1 MANSKNA
8 CMATHRHTD
17 LKVFICYTALLE
29 RVILYYG
36 FFRTEVSKLS
46 PWELVSCRVQLQ
58 PLSNTPET
66 ANLSILET
74 FRQVFWGKLELNS
87 TGHQPS
93 RTEFG
98 HPALQQVTRSRMG
111 TCWFFLTLILLV
123 ICNIFHWQPRMWSL
137 HYNKN
142 AENVKLPS
150 TGIIAHHSPP
160 VFLFC
165 FLNLCRRYGAH
176 WEYIWHTKEYQNK

>member
-1 MANSKNA
+1 MYFVHHWSPIPGGCIYYIAPILYGKQQTNA

-17 LKVFICYTALLE
+17 LKVFICYTAFLE

-66 ANLSILET
+66 ANLSTLET

-87 TGHQPS
+87 AGHRPS

-98 HPALQQVTRSRMG
+98 HPALEQVTSSRMG
-111 TCWFFLTLILLV
+111 TCWFFFYT
-123 ICNIFHWQPRMWSL
+123 
-137 HYNKN
+137 Y
-142 AENVKLPS
+142 
-150 TGIIAHHSPP
+150 IACY
-160 VFLFC
+160 L
-165 FLNLCRRYGAH
+165 
-176 WEYIWHTKEYQNK
+176 